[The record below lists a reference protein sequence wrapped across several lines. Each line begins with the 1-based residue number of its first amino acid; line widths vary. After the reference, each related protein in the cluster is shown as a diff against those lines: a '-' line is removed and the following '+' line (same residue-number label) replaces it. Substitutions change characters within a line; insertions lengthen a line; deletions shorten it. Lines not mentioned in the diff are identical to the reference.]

1 MPSAT
6 ARPAPINDPSSSTKH
21 LYRLFENTNR
31 NSLGFLSP
39 SGAIR

>member
-6 ARPAPINDPSSSTKH
+6 ARPAPINDPSSTTKH
-21 LYRLFENTNR
+21 LYRLFENASC

-39 SGAIR
+39 SGATR